1 MSRLVV
7 FLTLGAVLG
16 MVAVSA
22 EKEEL
27 GIEIL
32 TPPKEGCHQ
41 ASVAKQSQL
50 KFHYTGTLAA
60 DGSQFDSSYERNQP
74 LPVTLGK
81 HMVIPGMEQG
91 LDGACV
97 GEVRMLTIPPHL

>member
-1 MSRLVV
+1 MSRFAIFLALIVV
-7 FLTLGAVLG
+7 LCS
-16 MVAVSA
+16 VAVCA

-27 GIEIL
+27 RIEIL

-81 HMVIPGMEQG
+81 HMVIAGMEQG